1 MITHPRPWFTSGLM
15 AMLLFAALHV
25 GALSPATAADFDKG
39 MTAYRSG
46 DYQAALAEWRP
57 LAESG
62 HAAAQNNLGFMYA
75 KGRGVA
81 QDDAKAIAWY
91 RRAAEQGH
99 SKAQL
104 SLGLVYAEGKGV
116 PQDDAEA
123 AAWYRRAAKQGL
135 ADSQYNLGLM
145 FTNGEGVPK
154 DFVRAH
160 VWYSLAKSNGSR
172 WSQVASILL
181 KSLMSAEQITQAQAL
196 ARRCRDSNYQECG
209 D

>member
-62 HAAAQNNLGFMYA
+62 HATAQYNLGLMYEH
-75 KGRGVA
+75 GRA
-81 QDDAKAIAWY
+81 QDHAMAVVWY
-91 RRAAEQGH
+91 RRAAEQGYV
-99 SKAQL
+99 KAKVQ
-104 SLGLVYAEGKGV
+104 SGGHVFCAY
-116 PQDDAEA
+116 
-123 AAWYRRAAKQGL
+123 
-135 ADSQYNLGLM
+135 
-145 FTNGEGVPK
+145 
-154 DFVRAH
+154 
-160 VWYSLAKSNGSR
+160 VWYELAAFNGSKQ
-172 WSQVASILL
+172 SQTRRNLMETA
-181 KSLMSAEQITQAQAL
+181 MSAEQTTPAKAL

>member
-81 QDDAKAIAWY
+81 QDDAKVIAWY
-91 RRAAEQGH
+91 RRAAE
-99 SKAQL
+99 
-104 SLGLVYAEGKGV
+104 
-116 PQDDAEA
+116 
-123 AAWYRRAAKQGL
+123 QGL

-145 FTNGEGVPK
+145 FTDGEGVPK

>member
-75 KGRGVA
+75 KGHG
-81 QDDAKAIAWY
+81 
-91 RRAAEQGH
+91 RAAG
-99 SKAQL
+99 SC
-104 SLGLVYAEGKGV
+104 
-116 PQDDAEA
+116 
-123 AAWYRRAAKQGL
+123 
-135 ADSQYNLGLM
+135 
-145 FTNGEGVPK
+145 NGAGM
-154 DFVRAH
+154 A
-160 VWYSLAKSNGSR
+160 
-172 WSQVASILL
+172 
-181 KSLMSAEQITQAQAL
+181 
-196 ARRCRDSNYQECG
+196 
-209 D
+209 

>member
-46 DYQAALAEWRP
+46 DYQAALAEWRL

-62 HAAAQNNLGFMYA
+62 HATAHNLGRSMSRA
-75 KGRGVA
+75 WACRRIMPSAGSICHEQEEGVA
-81 QDDAKAIAWY
+81 LD
-91 RRAAEQGH
+91 
-99 SKAQL
+99 
-104 SLGLVYAEGKGV
+104 LVCAY
-116 PQDDAEA
+116 
-123 AAWYRRAAKQGL
+123 
-135 ADSQYNLGLM
+135 
-145 FTNGEGVPK
+145 
-154 DFVRAH
+154 
-160 VWYSLAKSNGSR
+160 VWYELAAFNGSKQ
-172 WSQVASILL
+172 SQTRRNLMETA
-181 KSLMSAEQITQAQAL
+181 MSAEQTTPAKAL

>member
-1 MITHPRPWFTSGLM
+1 
-15 AMLLFAALHV
+15 
-25 GALSPATAADFDKG
+25 
-39 MTAYRSG
+39 
-46 DYQAALAEWRP
+46 
-57 LAESG
+57 
-62 HAAAQNNLGFMYA
+62 MYEQEE
-75 KGRGVA
+75 GVA
-81 QDDAKAIAWY
+81 QDDAMA
-91 RRAAEQGH
+91 
-99 SKAQL
+99 
-104 SLGLVYAEGKGV
+104 VV
-116 PQDDAEA
+116 
-123 AAWYRRAAKQGL
+123 WYRRAAKQGL
-135 ADSQYNLGLM
+135 ANWQYNLGLM

>member
-46 DYQAALAEWRP
+46 DYQAALAEWRL

-62 HAAAQNNLGFMYA
+62 HATA
-75 KGRGVA
+75 
-81 QDDAKAIAWY
+81 
-91 RRAAEQGH
+91 
-99 SKAQL
+99 
-104 SLGLVYAEGKGV
+104 
-116 PQDDAEA
+116 
-123 AAWYRRAAKQGL
+123 
-135 ADSQYNLGLM
+135 QYNLGLM
-145 FTNGEGVPK
+145 YEQEEGVAL
-154 DFVRAH
+154 DLVCAY
-160 VWYSLAKSNGSR
+160 VWYELAAFNGSKQ
-172 WSQVASILL
+172 SQTRRNLMETA
-181 KSLMSAEQITQAQAL
+181 MSAEQTTPAKAL

>member
-62 HAAAQNNLGFMYA
+62 HATAQYNLGGNDIGHGLMYE
-75 KGRGVA
+75 
-81 QDDAKAIAWY
+81 QDDAMA
-91 RRAAEQGH
+91 
-99 SKAQL
+99 
-104 SLGLVYAEGKGV
+104 VV
-116 PQDDAEA
+116 
-123 AAWYRRAAKQGL
+123 WYRRAAKQGL

-145 FTNGEGVPK
+145 FTNGVAL
-154 DFVRAH
+154 DLVCAY
-160 VWYSLAKSNGSR
+160 VWYELAAFNGSKQ
-172 WSQVASILL
+172 SQTRRNLMETA
-181 KSLMSAEQITQAQAL
+181 MSAEQITQAQAL